1 MIMKRILVIE
11 DEVSLRMEIS
21 DVLTF
26 EGFEVLQA
34 DNGLDGEKLA
44 KQHLPDVILCDI
56 MMPGINGIELLSRL
70 RSQEGTNRI
79 PFIFMSAL
87 SERRHLRTGMELG
100 ADDYVTKPFT
110 IKEILNAIR
119 TRLDKQE
126 LTVTFIEKEI
136 AKVKNEIK
144 NRIESVQEEAD
155 TANIPGES
163 AKSATSHET
172 AVKDGSILEALKSID
187 SNNTLKNL
195 EKLVE
200 KELHGNVV
208 SNDHESLLIKLR
220 NEIKSKSNLV
230 NNWSVFQMKFN
241 QAYPNFVDKLIKFCP
256 DLTSQDLTLAS
267 AILINLNTLQ
277 LAGLMNI
284 TPASVRKSR
293 FRLKKKLKLKEEDQ
307 LSLFLHQ
314 INA

>member
-1 MIMKRILVIE
+1 MNMKKILVIE

-21 DVLTF
+21 DVLSF

-56 MMPGINGIELLSRL
+56 MMPGINGIELLGRL

-79 PFIFMSAL
+79 PFIFISAL

-110 IKEILNAIR
+110 IKEILSAIR

-126 LTVTFIEKEI
+126 LTVTFIENEI

-144 NRIESVQEEAD
+144 NRIESVREETG
-155 TANIPGES
+155 TAIISGES
-163 AKSATSHET
+163 AKSVSSRET
-172 AVKDGSILEALKSID
+172 TVKDGSILEALKSID

-200 KELHGNVV
+200 KELHGNGIA
-208 SNDHESLLIKLR
+208 NDHESLLIKLR

-241 QAYPNFVDKLIKFCP
+241 QAYPDFVDKLIKFCP

-314 INA
+314 IND